1 MDDSP
6 LAIIEKR
13 IYFSIKRT
21 FEPFKKTQALEKMYK
36 V

>member
-6 LAIIEKR
+6 LALAEKR
-13 IYFSIKRT
+13 IYLSIKRT
-21 FEPFKKTQALEKMYK
+21 FEPFKTQVLEKMYK